1 MGTTIT
7 LFEFILITAGC
18 ILTFVFIKTVIDTL
32 KDKYD
37 AKK

>member
-1 MGTTIT
+1 MGTHIT
-7 LFEFILITAGC
+7 LFEFILITVGSL
-18 ILTFVFIKTVIDTL
+18 LTFVFIKTVIDTL

>member
-1 MGTTIT
+1 MGTTISI
-7 LFEFILITAGC
+7 FEFILISVGSL
-18 ILTFVFIKTVIDTL
+18 LTFVFIKTVIDTL

>member
-7 LFEFILITAGC
+7 LFEFILITVGSL
-18 ILTFVFIKTVIDTL
+18 LTFVFIKTVIDTL
-32 KDKYD
+32 KDRYY

>member
-7 LFEFILITAGC
+7 LFEFILITVGSL
-18 ILTFVFIKTVIDTL
+18 LTFVFIKTVIDTL

>member
-1 MGTTIT
+1 MGTHITI
-7 LFEFILITAGC
+7 FEFILITVGSL
-18 ILTFVFIKTVIDTL
+18 LTFVFIKTVIDTL

>member
-1 MGTTIT
+1 MGTHISI
-7 LFEFILITAGC
+7 FEFILITVGSL
-18 ILTFVFIKTVIDTL
+18 LTFVLIKTVIDTL

>member
-7 LFEFILITAGC
+7 LFEFILITVGSL
-18 ILTFVFIKTVIDTL
+18 LTFVLIKTVIDTL